1 MISVPPALV
10 ALRQTVDDSWTWRRN
25 GVPVIRPEG
34 ANIPKDVRWAP
45 DRALADQLIDAERER
60 TSGYGVRQ

>member
-1 MISVPPALV
+1 MNLV
-10 ALRQTVDDSWTWRRN
+10 ELREAVNDSWTWRRN

-34 ANIPKDVRWAP
+34 ANIPKDVRWDP

-60 TSGYGVRQ
+60 TSGYGVKKR